1 MGKKKLLLIGWDAA
15 DWEIIGPLIAK
26 GQMPALK
33 KMIDNGV
40 YGNMSTM
47 NPPYSPMLWTS
58 VVTGKT
64 PDKHGV
70 LGFVEIMPDQE
81 GVRPVTSN
89 SRKSRTVWN
98 ILHNKGYKSNLVGW
112 WPSYP
117 VEPINGVVISDKYQ
131 KVNPDPKKQS
141 PLAEDAIHPK
151 SAREDFLDLRM
162 FPFEVTK
169 EHILPFIPNAG
180 KIDQEKDKALIP
192 FSRMLAHNVSLHNAA
207 TKLLRTSEWD
217 FMCVYYDLID
227 HFCHTYMKYHPP
239 KLPQVSQEDFDMY
252 KDVVVGSY
260 RFQDMMLERTLELI
274 DDDTTVI
281 VMSDHGFESGHK
293 RILDMPKVQAAPAL
307 EHRQFGMFV
316 AMGPD
321 IKKNEKVFGLG
332 LIDIAPTILHH
343 FGLPVGKDMDGKVML
358 DIFKEIKK
366 PTYIDTWEDVE
377 GDFGELKNQEQASA
391 LSDQE
396 TMEQLIEL
404 GYIERPDEK
413 KEVAIL
419 KTKCDLKHNLARVYL
434 GKKDYEKSKDV
445 LIELLQE
452 DEPIDLAPFYMD
464 LLTISLKTN
473 EFEDAEKYLNKIKES
488 KTKVKY
494 NLFFPEA
501 EILVGSGDLYKALK
515 LLEDA
520 TVGRNNAE
528 IWFKIGEV
536 KYKLGKFEEAKD
548 AFEKAISIESDRAK
562 YHRAIAEAYIELGE
576 YEEAVDYALTSIELV
591 KYFPVAHYVL
601 GRALEKMGDL
611 ENAKIAYETA
621 ERLQPRSYEK
631 ARKAIENIEEWNM
644 LGSDVN
650 KQKEYVYR
658 ENQIVIVS
666 GLPRSGTSLMMQM
679 LAKGGVEI
687 LTDENR
693 KADTSNPKGYY
704 EYDPVMSIHKDN
716 SWLDKAQDKGVKI
729 VAPLL
734 QYLSSKFRYKIIFMV
749 RDLNEVV
756 KSQQIMRGKDPDTL
770 PIHLFDSYKKLLEN
784 VKIWDDKEPGVE
796 MVYLN
801 YKDVINDPASAI
813 EKVTSFTGLDLDKD
827 AMATCVDKKLYRNRA
842 DKTKA

>member
-15 DWEIIGPLIAK
+15 DWEIMGPLIAK

-33 KMIDNGV
+33 KMIDQGV

-58 VVTGKT
+58 VATGKT

-70 LGFVEIMPDQE
+70 LGFVEIMPDQK
-81 GVRPVTSN
+81 GVRPVTTN

-117 VEPINGVVISDKYQ
+117 VEPINGVVISDKFQ
-131 KVNPDPKKQS
+131 KVNLDPKKKN
-141 PLAEDAIHPK
+141 PLPDDAIHPK
-151 SAREDFLDLRM
+151 SVKKEFVNLRM

-180 KIDQEKDKALIP
+180 KIDQEKDKKLIP
-192 FSRMLAHNVSLHNAA
+192 FSRILAHNVSVHNAA

-217 FMCVYYDLID
+217 LMCVYYDLID
-227 HFCHTYMKYHPP
+227 HFCHSYMKYHPP

-293 RILDMPKVQAAPAL
+293 RIIDMPKVQAAPAL

-316 AMGPD
+316 AMGPN

-332 LIDIAPTILHH
+332 LIDIAPTILYH
-343 FGLPVGKDMDGKVML
+343 FGLPIGEDMDGKVML
-358 DIFKEIKK
+358 DLFKKIKK
-366 PTYIDTWEDVE
+366 PTYIDSWENLE
-377 GDFGELKNQEQASA
+377 GDFGELKKEESGSA

-396 TMEQLIEL
+396 AMEQLIEL

-413 KEVAIL
+413 KEIAIL

-434 GKKDYEKSKDV
+434 GKKDYQKSKEI

-452 DEPIDLAPFYMD
+452 QDPIDLAPFYMD
-464 LLTISLKTN
+464 LITISLKTK
-473 EFEDAEKYLNKIKES
+473 EFENADKYLEKIKKS
-488 KTKVKY
+488 KTKIKY

-501 EILVGSGDLYKALK
+501 EILVSRGRLNKALK
-515 LLEDA
+515 LLEDSI
-520 TVGRNNAE
+520 TVRKNAE
-528 IWFKIGEV
+528 VLFRIGEI
-536 KYKLGKFEEAKD
+536 KFKQTKFEEARD
-548 AFEKAISIESDRAK
+548 AFERAIGIESGRAK
-562 YHRAIAEAYIELGE
+562 YHKGIAEAYIELGE
-576 YEEAVDYALTSIELV
+576 YEEAVDYALTSIELI
-591 KYFPVAHYVL
+591 KYFPAAHYVL

-621 ERLQPRSYEK
+621 NRLKPRSYDK
-631 ARKAIENIEEWNM
+631 ARIAIENIEEQYTSGN
-644 LGSDVN
+644 GADE
-650 KQKEYVYR
+650 KKDYIYR

-716 SWLDKAQDKGVKI
+716 SWLDLAQNKGVKV

-734 QYLSSKFRYKIIFMV
+734 KYLSPKYRYKIIFMT

-756 KSQQIMRGKDPDTL
+756 KSQQVMRGKDPETL
-770 PIHLFDSYKKLLEN
+770 PLHLFDSYKKLLKG
-784 VKIWDDKEPGVE
+784 VKVWNDNEPGVD

-801 YKDVINDPASAI
+801 YKDVVNDPSNAI
-813 EKVTSFTGLDLDKD
+813 DTVRSFTGLDLDKG
-827 AMATCVDKKLYRNRA
+827 AMGACVDKTLYRN
-842 DKTKA
+842 KTN

>member
-81 GVRPVTSN
+81 GVRPVTTN
-89 SRKSRTVWN
+89 SRTCRTVWN

-141 PLAEDAIHPK
+141 PLVDDVIHPK

-169 EHILPFIPNAG
+169 QHILPFIPNAD
-180 KIDQEKDKALIP
+180 KIDQEKDRALVP
-192 FSRMLAHNVSLHNAA
+192 FSRMLAHNVTLHNAT

-227 HFCHTYMKYHPP
+227 HFCHTFMKYHPP
-239 KLPQVSQEDFDMY
+239 KLPAVPQKDFDMY
-252 KDVVVGSY
+252 KDVVVGAY
-260 RFQDMMLERTLELI
+260 RFQDMMLARKLELI

-293 RILDMPKVQAAPAL
+293 RIIDMPKVQAAPAL

-358 DIFKEIKK
+358 DIFKEIKT
-366 PTYIDTWEDVE
+366 PTYIESWENVE
-377 GDFGELKNQEQASA
+377 GDFGELKVEEQASA

-413 KEVAIL
+413 MEVAIL

-434 GKKDYEKSKDV
+434 GKKDYEKSKEI

-452 DEPIDLAPFYMD
+452 DESIDLAPFYMD
-464 LLTISLKTN
+464 LLTISIQSN
-473 EFEDAEKYLNKIKES
+473 EFEEAEKYLNKIKES
-488 KTKVKY
+488 KTKVTY
-494 NLFFPEA
+494 NIFFPEA
-501 EILVGSGDLYKALK
+501 EILVGKGKLYKALN
-515 LLEDA
+515 LLEGA
-520 TVGRNNAE
+520 LIGRSNAE
-528 IWFKIGEV
+528 IWFRIGEI
-536 KYKLGKFEEAKD
+536 KYKLTKFEEAKN

-591 KYFPVAHYVL
+591 KFFPVAHYVL

-611 ENAKIAYETA
+611 DNAKIAYETA
-621 ERLQPRSYEK
+621 ERLQPRSYDK
-631 ARKAIENIEEWNM
+631 ARKAIENIEEWHM
-644 LGSDVN
+644 LRKNDD
-650 KQKEYVYR
+650 KEKNHIYR
-658 ENQIVIVS
+658 ENQITIVS

-679 LAKGGVEI
+679 LAKGGIDI

-716 SWLDKAQDKGVKI
+716 SWLDKGQNKGVKI

-734 QYLSSKFRYKIIFMV
+734 KYINPKYRYKIIFMT
-749 RDLNEVV
+749 RDLNEIV
-756 KSQQIMRGKDPDTL
+756 KSQQIMIGKDPDAL
-770 PIHLFDSYKKLLEN
+770 PIKLFESYS
-784 VKIWDDKEPGVE
+784 KILKGVDIWNNLEPGVE
-796 MVYLN
+796 LIYID
-801 YKDVINDPASAI
+801 YKDVLNNTEDVVK
-813 EKVTSFTGLDLDKD
+813 KVKSFVAVDLNVDE
-827 AMATCVDKKLYRNRA
+827 MAKCVDKSLYRN
-842 DKTKA
+842 KS